1 LAHKITIRQSK
12 NANRKGKM
20 TSKRVYLVTGSNV
33 GLGLEATRQL
43 ALKQD
48 TKKVY
53 LACRTESKALAA
65 IGSLAKDFNIP
76 KEKLS
81 FVPFDGSASKATI
94 ATKILGALPNDEKI
108 DGLIFNAGGPGHD
121 KTGKAGGPNNVL
133 DIFQINLIGHIH
145 LLEALK
151 SNNNLKPNETVIIYS
166 GSEGARGLPLYGVGT
181 PKLPD
186 SVDGYTDLLAGKVF
200 KKYDSMQTYSYVKA
214 VAALYWSAWA
224 REHPEYFVVTVSPG
238 ATSGTAAAAQKGVP
252 KVMSFMYPA
261 MLGIL
266 GVIGMSHPV
275 EVGAKRYVDAVRHE
289 GNFEQVSSGSF
300 MASVRG
306 ATGHVIDQT
315 KLPCGAIFADTKT
328 QAVAFQA
335 VQSFV

>member
-1 LAHKITIRQSK
+1 LAHKITIHQSK

-20 TSKRVYLVTGSNV
+20 TSNRVYLVTGSNV

-53 LACRTESKALAA
+53 LACRTESKAVAA

-94 ATKILGALPNDEKI
+94 ATKIFGALPNDEKI

-121 KTGKAGGPNNVL
+121 NTGKAGGPNNVV
-133 DIFQINLIGHIH
+133 DSFQINLIGHIH

-151 SNNNLKPNETVIIYS
+151 SNNNLKPNETDIIYA
-166 GSEGARGLPLYGVGT
+166 GSEVARGGPGIAA

-186 SVDGYTDLLAGKVF
+186 SVDGYRDLLVGKAF
-200 KKYDSMQTYSYVKA
+200 KKYDTMKTYAYVKA

-224 REHPEYFVVTVSPG
+224 RENPEYFVVTVSPG
-238 ATSGTAAAAQKGVP
+238 ATSGTAGATQKGLP
-252 KVMSFMYPA
+252 KAMRVMAPVLMRIFD
-261 MLGIL
+261 
-266 GVIGMSHPV
+266 VIGMSHPV
-275 EVGAKRYVDAVRHE
+275 EVGAKRYVDAVGRE
-289 GNFEQVSSGSF
+289 GDFEQVSSGSF
-300 MASVRG
+300 MASARG
-306 ATGHVIDQT
+306 VAGRVIDQT
-315 KLPCGAIFADTKT
+315 KLPSGAIFADTKT
-328 QAVAFQA
+328 QELAFQA
-335 VQSFV
+335 VQSVL